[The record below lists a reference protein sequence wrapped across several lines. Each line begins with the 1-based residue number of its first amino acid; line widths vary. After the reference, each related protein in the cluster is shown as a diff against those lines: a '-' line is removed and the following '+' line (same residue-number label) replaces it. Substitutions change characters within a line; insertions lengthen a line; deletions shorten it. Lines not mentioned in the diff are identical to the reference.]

1 MIWLDRK
8 GNRMGTILAAAVSS
22 LVAYFIGT
30 TVELLD
36 GVHLPGFGLT
46 LTVITMGAF
55 ILFQLRKP
63 H

>member
-1 MIWLDRK
+1 
-8 GNRMGTILAAAVSS
+8 MGTILAAAVSS
-22 LVAYFIGT
+22 LAAYFIGT

-55 ILFQLRKP
+55 ILSQLRKP

>member
-1 MIWLDRK
+1 
-8 GNRMGTILAAAVSS
+8 MGTILA
-22 LVAYFIGT
+22 AYFIGT

>member
-1 MIWLDRK
+1 
-8 GNRMGTILAAAVSS
+8 MGTILAAAVSS
-22 LVAYFIGT
+22 LAAYVIGT
-30 TVELLD
+30 AVELLD
-36 GVHLPGFGLT
+36 GVYLPGFGLA

>member
-22 LVAYFIGT
+22 LAAYFIGT

-36 GVHLPGFGLT
+36 GVHLPGFGLA

-55 ILFQLRKP
+55 ILFQLRKL